1 MSNNVIE
8 TCMRRVPRT
17 ARLFFS
23 EATMKVFESRIETKM
38 LDGRYFITS
47 EAPGRLERAYTIRE
61 LTGDDI
67 KTVGEFRGHETR
79 QDALKA
85 LVKIQEG
92 NR

>member
-1 MSNNVIE
+1 MNNNVIE

-38 LDGRYFITS
+38 IADRYFVTS
-47 EAPGRLERAYTIRE
+47 EAPGSLERAYTIRE

-67 KTVGEFRGHETR
+67 RTVGEFRGYETKE
-79 QDALKA
+79 DALEA
-85 LVKIQEG
+85 LAGIREKG
-92 NR
+92 R